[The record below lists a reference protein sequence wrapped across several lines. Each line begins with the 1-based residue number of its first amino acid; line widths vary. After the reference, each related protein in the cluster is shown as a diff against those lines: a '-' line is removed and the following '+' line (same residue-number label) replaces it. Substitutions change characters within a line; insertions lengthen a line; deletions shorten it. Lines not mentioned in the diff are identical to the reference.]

1 MAIRPAAPGSPASA
15 PLEPGALA
23 AYRAAVEAALAAE
36 SRDSAR
42 VAELL
47 GTAAPWYR
55 WPERL
60 RRALM
65 AAVTEEGDGLEAQ
78 KARWLRGQLFR
89 GADPGWPPLLP
100 STLPPADRRLVERLR
115 MDLLGRTPLGCG
127 RRLLA
132 G

>member
-1 MAIRPAAPGSPASA
+1 MEG
-15 PLEPGALA
+15 
-23 AYRAAVEAALAAE
+23 
-36 SRDSAR
+36 RDSAR

-47 GTAAPWYR
+47 RTATPWSQ

-89 GADPGWPPLLP
+89 DADPGWPPVLP

-127 RRLLA
+127 RTLKAAKPERGRSAKNLRP
-132 G
+132 